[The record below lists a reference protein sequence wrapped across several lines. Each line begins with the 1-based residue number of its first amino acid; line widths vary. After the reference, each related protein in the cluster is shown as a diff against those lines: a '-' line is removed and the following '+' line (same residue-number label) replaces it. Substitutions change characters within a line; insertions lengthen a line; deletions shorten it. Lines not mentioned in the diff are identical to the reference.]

1 MFVFQWCL
9 AINNIDYVRQSIQP
23 FVKELGL
30 DDIIKK
36 LAEFQSHSAAEHCR
50 ETLQLV
56 LDNAVETVKNK
67 ILDLLETVVEKV
79 STSCSGER
87 DFLLCYLTKLHLTA
101 NDIIT
106 LKLLINFL
114 LW

>member
-1 MFVFQWCL
+1 MMMSFLFQWCL

-36 LAEFQSHSAAEHCR
+36 LAEFQSPSAAEHCR
-50 ETLQLV
+50 ATLQLV
-56 LDNAVETVKNK
+56 MDNAVETVKNK

-79 STSCSGER
+79 S
-87 DFLLCYLTKLHLTA
+87 LQQ
-101 NDIIT
+101 
-106 LKLLINFL
+106 
-114 LW
+114 